1 MSDDAAIT
9 LKKPLDPLTE
19 RTIREVCEGANAVG
33 IEVLLCGATARVLVL
48 EHVYGHEPDRQTRDV
63 DFAFAV
69 DNWSQ
74 HERLA
79 QRLVETGHWLRG
91 KKGHDLLA
99 VTGVLPIDLVPYG
112 PIANEQGD
120 IHWPPQRAFEMS
132 VLGLVEA
139 NNHAL
144 RVSIANDLRVSVV
157 DIVSTAMLKLIAW
170 RDRKLDPDA
179 RRRHAQDFAWILKSY
194 GDFRFNEHR
203 VYEDVPEVFEKAG
216 YDVRLVGAWL
226 LGHDVGRR
234 VAGLTRERVRSV
246 LDESTLLLV
255 DIQATVFRASP
266 SEAGVFLCFFVD
278 GFEVTTDQ
286 DCGLG
291 GNPDW

>member
-1 MSDDAAIT
+1 MSDDAAII

-19 RTIREVCEGANAVG
+19 STIRRVYEGANAIG
-33 IEVLLCGATARVLVL
+33 IEVLLCGATARVVVL
-48 EHVYGHEPDRQTRDV
+48 EHVYGHEPDRHTRDV

-74 HERLA
+74 HEQLV
-79 QRLVETGHWLRG
+79 QRLVDTGHWLRG

-112 PIANEQGD
+112 LIANEQGD
-120 IHWPPQRAFEMS
+120 IHWPPKQVFEMS

-139 NNHAL
+139 NTHAL
-144 RVSIANDLRVSVV
+144 RVSIANDLQVSVV

-179 RRRHAQDFAWILKSY
+179 RRRHAQDFASILRNY
-194 GDFRFNEHR
+194 GDFGVNEHR
-203 VYEDVPEVFEKAG
+203 LYADFPDVSEKAG

-246 LDESTLLLV
+246 FDESALLLV
-255 DIQATVFRASP
+255 DIQATVFRFSP
-266 SEAGVFLCFFVD
+266 SEAGSFLCYFVD
-278 GFEVTTDQ
+278 GFEAVTDQ
-286 DCGLG
+286 SRAL
-291 GNPDW
+291 PKR